1 MQIFGLWDFE
11 RVGQTVYCIG
21 FLVIV
26 LNIQLKLKII
36 LENSLLNVT
45 SKRIFW
51 YYVLFDLRKENVKND
66 ILK

>member
-11 RVGQTVYCIG
+11 RVCQTVYCIG
-21 FLVIV
+21 FLAIV

-36 LENSLLNVT
+36 FDNSLLNVT

-51 YYVLFDLRKENVKND
+51 YYVCTIRSKKRKCK
-66 ILK
+66 K